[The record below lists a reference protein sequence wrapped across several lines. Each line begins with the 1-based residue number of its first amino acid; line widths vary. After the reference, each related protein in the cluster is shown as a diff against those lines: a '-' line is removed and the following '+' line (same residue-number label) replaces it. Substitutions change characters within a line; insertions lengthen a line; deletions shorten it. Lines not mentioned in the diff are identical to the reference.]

1 MARAFAAKFYDSKQW
16 KHTQE
21 AVMKAYNY
29 TCQRCGRPAKIVHHR
44 VWINEQN
51 INDPNITLDWSNLEP
66 LCQDCHNREHRGGRE
81 TRQGLAFD
89 ATGRLVKV
97 GTSHDTAK

>member
-1 MARAFAAKFYDSKQW
+1 MAKAFAKRFYASAKW

-44 VWINEQN
+44 VWLNEQN
-51 INDPNITLDWSNLEP
+51 INSSEITLGWDNLEP
-66 LCQDCHNREHRGGRE
+66 LCIECHTCEHLQNGGD
-81 TRQGLAFD
+81 TAQGLAFD
-89 ATGRLVKV
+89 ATGHLIK
-97 GTSHDTAK
+97 T

>member
-1 MARAFAAKFYDSKQW
+1 MAKAFAKRFYASAKW

-44 VWINEQN
+44 VWLNEQN
-51 INDPNITLDWSNLEP
+51 INSPEITLGWDNLEP
-66 LCQDCHNREHRGGRE
+66 LCIECHTCEHLQNGGD
-81 TRQGLAFD
+81 TAQGLTFD
-89 ATGRLVKV
+89 ATGHLIK
-97 GTSHDTAK
+97 T